1 MKTKK
6 ILIKTNLTK
15 DLLPNV
21 FFYDRITNIN
31 TNKKDIT
38 LCQK

>member
-21 FFYDRITNIN
+21 LFYDRIININ
-31 TNKKDIT
+31 TKKETT

>member
-1 MKTKK
+1 MV
-6 ILIKTNLTK
+6 IKTNTTK

-21 FFYDRITNIN
+21 SFYDRINNIN
-31 TNKKDIT
+31 TNKGKT